1 MVTTHTNRSAGGGRA
16 YLALVVAIGLGVIG
30 SSLSDVITNPPG
42 LEWLIL
48 AALTLF
54 TGSFTVKLPSLSAR
68 ISVSETFVFTSVLLF
83 GPTTGTLTVVLD
95 VLVISFWTN
104 SQKRH
109 PLRLLFNVTASAIAI
124 RAASD
129 VFFRLSGAQ
138 AGAIGRNDVG
148 HLIVPVFSF
157 ALLYFLINTA
167 LVTGALAVES
177 GGNLLRIWTR
187 HFPGVSINYFV
198 GSSIAMLIV
207 AYTNR
212 LDATVLGIILP
223 LLVISYLTF
232 RTSMGR
238 LNDANRH
245 LAQIRELYLSTIETL
260 AMAVD
265 AKDQITHGHIRRVQ
279 VYAVELARRLGI
291 RDPDHLM
298 AVETAALLHDMGKLA
313 IPEHILNKPGKLT
326 PAEFAKMKRH
336 ADIGAD
342 LLSSIRFPYPV
353 VPVVRHHH
361 EHWDGRGYPA
371 GVSGTDIPLGARILA
386 VVDCFDAL
394 TSDRPYRPRLT
405 TDDAF
410 SILRERRGTMY
421 DPLIVDTFISSYPE
435 IAPAASF
442 AGDSAKSIV
451 DGMGLP
457 TDDDRSLQQI
467 RANAAESAAL
477 TECARLLGGVQ
488 DESLLLQYASRC
500 LRQLI
505 PATAFC
511 LYFYDP
517 ISDVLEC
524 RYSVGDPL
532 RLLLGLTIGL
542 GEKVSGWTG
551 ANKRTSLN
559 SDASL
564 ELGQLAASF
573 APPLQSCISTPIT
586 KGDRLI
592 GVLTAYS
599 TRRDAFAEAHRYSVE
614 CVANLIAASVGTKTE
629 LKPSG
634 LVSFPSRNHQI

>member
-1 MVTTHTNRSAGGGRA
+1 MVATHTNRPAGGGRIYIVLVIA
-16 YLALVVAIGLGVIG
+16 AGLAVIG
-30 SSLSDVITNPPG
+30 SSLSDVMANPPG
-42 LEWLIL
+42 LEWLVL

-129 VFFRLSGAQ
+129 VFFRLSGAH

-167 LVTGALAVES
+167 LVTGALAAER
-177 GGNLLRIWTR
+177 GGNLFRIWIR

-207 AYTNR
+207 TYTNR
-212 LDATVLGIILP
+212 LDVTVLGIILP

-238 LNDANRH
+238 LDDANRH

-291 RDPDHLM
+291 KDPDHLM

-313 IPEHILNKPGKLT
+313 IPEYILNKPGKLT
-326 PAEFAKMKRH
+326 PAEFENMKRH

-410 SILRERRGTMY
+410 LVLRERRGTVY

-435 IAPAASF
+435 IAPAAVR
-442 AGDSAKSIV
+442 AGDLAKSIV
-451 DGMGLP
+451 DGMAMP
-457 TDDDRSLQQI
+457 TDDDRSLRQI
-467 RANAAESAAL
+467 RANAAESVAL
-477 TECARLLGGVQ
+477 SEFGRLSVGVHG
-488 DESLLLQYASRC
+488 EGELLQHASRC

-505 PATAFC
+505 PATVFC
-511 LYFYDP
+511 LYFYDSV
-517 ISDVLEC
+517 SDAIEC
-524 RYSVGDPL
+524 RYSVGDPSG
-532 RLLLGLTIGL
+532 LLVGLTIRL
-542 GEKVSGWTG
+542 GEKVSGWSA

-564 ELGQLAASF
+564 ELGQLVGSF
-573 APPLQSCISTPIT
+573 TPPLRSCISTPIT
-586 KGDRLI
+586 KGDRLL

-599 TRRDAFAEAHRYSVE
+599 PQRDAFSEGHRYSVE
-614 CVANLIAASVGTKTE
+614 QVATLMATSIAAKLDVKSN
-629 LKPSG
+629 S
-634 LVSFPSRNHQI
+634 LVSFPSRGH